1 MTTTRKVLIVED
13 ERDLA
18 ELVALNLER
27 AGFDTTLAH
36 DGREALAAAARSRP
50 DLILLDVMLPE
61 LSGTEVAKRLR
72 LDPSTAD
79 VPIIMLTAKAEEADE
94 VIGLASGADDYV
106 TKPFSLRVLLA
117 RIETVLRRADPD
129 RDQRSTLNAGPI
141 ELRTDTHR
149 VLVSGTEV
157 HLTLTEF
164 RLLAT
169 LIEGAGAV
177 LGRKELMRR
186 AIGPGVRVT
195 PRTIDVH
202 MTALRKKL
210 GDAGRLIETVR
221 GVGYRL
227 DAAATADAAAD
238 AAEG

>member
-1 MTTTRKVLIVED
+1 MPTNRRVLIVED

-18 ELVALNLER
+18 ELIALNLER
-27 AGFDTTLAH
+27 AGFDTRLAH
-36 DGREALAAAARSRP
+36 DGRAALASAAESRP
-50 DLILLDVMLPE
+50 DLVLLDVMLPE
-61 LSGTEVAKRLR
+61 LPGTEVAKRLR

-79 VPIIMLTAKAEEADE
+79 IPIILLTARAEEADE

-117 RIETVLRRADPD
+117 RIESVLRRTDPD
-129 RDQRSTLNAGPI
+129 RETRSRLAAGPI

-149 VLVSGTEV
+149 VLVSGEEV

-169 LIEGAGAV
+169 LIEGAGTV
-177 LGRKELMRR
+177 LSRKDLMRR

-227 DAAATADAAAD
+227 DAGVPLDAPSA
-238 AAEG
+238 G

>member
-1 MTTTRKVLIVED
+1 LTSSRRILVVED

-27 AGFDTTLAH
+27 AGFETAVVH
-36 DGREALAAAARSRP
+36 DGREAIASVTRARP

-72 LDPSTAD
+72 VDPATTD
-79 VPIIMLTAKAEEADE
+79 IPIIMLTAKAEEADE
-94 VIGLASGADDYV
+94 VIGLAAGADDYV

-117 RIETVLRRADPD
+117 RIDSVLRRSEGD
-129 RDQRSTLNAGPI
+129 REKPSRLRAGSI
-141 ELRTDTHR
+141 EIRTDTHR
-149 VLVSGTEV
+149 VIVDGAEV
-157 HLTLTEF
+157 KLTLTEF
-164 RLLAT
+164 RLLAA
-169 LIEGAGAV
+169 LIEGSGTV
-177 LGRKELMRR
+177 LTRKDLMRR

-202 MTALRKKL
+202 VTALRRKL
-210 GDAGRLIETVR
+210 GDAGRMIETVR

-227 DAAATADAAAD
+227 EQQAAA
-238 AAEG
+238 ER